1 MHDKVAPMD
10 KRLFNQ
16 GLQNK
21 KLLNKKIIAQ
31 IVWGFPL
38 FIYAV
43 DANAWGLFTH
53 LYFAQYIALA
63 TPILD
68 PNIQRA
74 IKKFP
79 QLVMAGAC
87 LPDLALMSKHF
98 KSTHQWGQAEK
109 MMLAAQTDEEL
120 ALSVGYMSHLFV
132 DILAHNHFVPTFEAK
147 WMNETIITHVASEW
161 AMDAYLTSKVHA
173 RPFSL
178 LRQHQDLITPL
189 LCKCFNTTYTQAR
202 HALKSLAWADK
213 ALRFSLLSS
222 MCLQWIKRRDD
233 EFVLK
238 LDYYLQQTH
247 EVLYQ
252 FEPVLKGQTPALFA
266 ELTHLSATEMM
277 VWREKCL
284 IEARLRLTTVVQVYQ
299 DYQQQLITPH
309 A

>member
-1 MHDKVAPMD
+1 MD

-21 KLLNKKIIAQ
+21 KLFNKKILTQIA
-31 IVWGFPL
+31 WGFPL

-98 KSTHQWGQAEK
+98 KSTHQWSQAEK
-109 MMLAAQTDEEL
+109 MMTEAQTDEEL

-147 WMNETIITHVASEW
+147 WMNETIITHVTSEW
-161 AMDAYLTSKVHA
+161 AMDAYLTSKVQE

-178 LRQHQDLITPL
+178 LREHQDLITPL
-189 LCKCFNTTYTQAR
+189 LCKCFNTTHAQAR
-202 HALKSLAWADK
+202 RAIKSLAWADK

-247 EVLYQ
+247 EVLHQ
-252 FEPVLKGQTPALFA
+252 FEPVLKGQTPTLFA
-266 ELTHLSATEMM
+266 ELTHLSATEMTI
-277 VWREKCL
+277 WREKCL

>member
-1 MHDKVAPMD
+1 MD
-10 KRLFNQ
+10 KRLIIQ

-21 KLLNKKIIAQ
+21 KLLNKKILTQ

-98 KSTHQWGQAEK
+98 KSTHQWAQAEK
-109 MMLAAQTDEEL
+109 MMTEAQTDEEL

-147 WMNETIITHVASEW
+147 WMNETIITHVTSEW
-161 AMDAYLTSKVHA
+161 AMDAYLTSKVRA

-178 LRQHQDLITPL
+178 LRKHQALITPL
-189 LCKCFNTTYTQAR
+189 LCKCFDTTHAQAKR
-202 HALKSLAWADK
+202 AIKSLAWADK
-213 ALRFSLLSS
+213 ALRFSLLSN

-247 EVLYQ
+247 EVLRQ
-252 FEPVLKGQTPALFA
+252 FEPVLKGQTPTLFA
-266 ELTHLSATEMM
+266 ELTHLSATEMTI
-277 VWREKCL
+277 WREKCL

>member
-1 MHDKVAPMD
+1 MK
-10 KRLFNQ
+10 KKQFTRL
-16 GLQNK
+16 
-21 KLLNKKIIAQ
+21 
-31 IVWGFPL
+31 VWGFPL
-38 FIYAV
+38 LIFAI

-98 KSTHQWGQAEK
+98 KTTHQWAQAEK
-109 MMLAAQTDEEL
+109 MMQTAQTDEEI
-120 ALSVGYMSHLFV
+120 AVSVGYMSHLYV
-132 DILAHNHFVPTFEAK
+132 DILAHNHFVPAFEAK
-147 WMNETIITHVASEW
+147 WMNETIVTHVTSEW
-161 AMDAYLTSKVHA
+161 AMDAYLASKVDS
-173 RPFSL
+173 RPFKL
-178 LRQHQDLITPL
+178 LRKYQAVITPL
-189 LCKCFNTTYTQAR
+189 LTQCFNTSEKQTKQA
-202 HALKSLAWADK
+202 LNNLAWADK

-247 EVLYQ
+247 EVLHQ

-266 ELTHLSATEMM
+266 ELTHLSATEMT

-284 IEARLRLTTVVQVYQ
+284 IDVRLRLSSVVQVHQ
-299 DYQQQLITPH
+299 DYQAQLSVPNR
-309 A
+309 